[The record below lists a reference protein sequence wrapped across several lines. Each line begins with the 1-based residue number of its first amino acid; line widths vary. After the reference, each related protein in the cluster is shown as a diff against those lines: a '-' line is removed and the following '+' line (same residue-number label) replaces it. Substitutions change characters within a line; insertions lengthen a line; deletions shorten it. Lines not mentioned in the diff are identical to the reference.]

1 MKKKD
6 KEKQDTTNK
15 QKTVEVEQPEPA
27 EESSEQHKECQ
38 NKISELEDKLAESN
52 EKFLRL
58 FSEFD
63 NYRKRTAK
71 ERIELSKIATADII
85 IAMLPVLDDME
96 RACSLGIPKSESD
109 PVFEGFV
116 LILNKFKSILRQ
128 KGVEE
133 IPAVGEDFNTD
144 LHEAVTH
151 IPTGEA
157 EQKGKVLEATQKGY
171 TLNGKVI
178 RFAKVIVAN

>member
-1 MKKKD
+1 MKHK
-6 KEKQDTTNK
+6 KEKPDVVAPK
-15 QKTVEVEQPEPA
+15 QQPA
-27 EESSEQHKECQ
+27 EEKSAEETLDQHHQYQE
-38 NKISELEDKLAESN
+38 IIAELESRLAESN

-63 NYRKRTAK
+63 NYRKRTTK
-71 ERIELSKIATADII
+71 ERIELSKTATADII

-96 RACSLGIPKSESD
+96 RACRLGDSKPEAD

-116 LILNKFKSILRQ
+116 LILNKFKSIMRQ

-144 LHEAVTH
+144 FHEAITH
-151 IPTGEA
+151 IAAEDD
-157 EQKGKVLEATQKGY
+157 EQKGKVMEEIQKGY
-171 TLNGKVI
+171 LLHGKVI
-178 RFAKVIVAN
+178 RFSKVIVAN